1 MVEKIR
7 KRDGRIVSF
16 NPEKIK
22 NALYRAAKAAG
33 IKDFSLA
40 QKFTQEVVGE
50 VERKFKNKI
59 PGVEDI
65 QDIVEKVLIKNDLP
79 DVAKAYI
86 LYREKRREVREVKRF
101 LGVKDDLKLSVNALQ
116 VLKKR
121 YLLRNEKGEIME
133 TPKKMFERVA
143 KALALVEKDY
153 GDDPEAAYEKFF
165 EVMKNLEF
173 LPNSPTLMN
182 AGTEI
187 GQLSACFVIP
197 VEDSLE
203 GIFNAVKYMALIQK
217 SGGGTGFSFS
227 SLRPAGDVVKST
239 MGIASGP
246 VSFMRVFDITTDV
259 IKQGGKRRGANMGIL
274 KVDHPDIFE
283 FITAKREEGNLANF
297 NISVAVTDEFMEA
310 VKKDKTYFLINPR
323 NKKKVKEVKARAVF
337 DLIVANA
344 WRTGD
349 PGLVFI
355 DEVNRK
361 NPTLHLGEIESTNP
375 CIVGETLI
383 PTEFGLLKMKE
394 LVKRFRKGEIIKIA
408 VDPRMAKKARLLKEG
423 TYNISLTLE
432 DSNSCYLLPIS
443 QAFYSGKKETLKI
456 TTLSGYELVCT
467 PEHRIMTDKGWIEAR
482 NLKPRFHKILI
493 QSKEGFFNQNHL
505 FPFRIPTEFKGRNGR
520 TYKYNFPKK
529 WSYELGLVLGWLI
542 GDGWLRS
549 GDKNCRVGFS
559 FGKDDDE
566 ILNLLKPIL
575 NKWYGQPIKEVQRSN
590 GVYHL
595 SYHSKFF
602 VEFFEKLGVKPT
614 KASEKDV
621 PESIFTAPKEAVIGF
636 LQGIFTSEGT
646 VRDNPKSN
654 SSWIALTSKSK
665 KLLQSVQL
673 LLLNFGIKST
683 IFNRGRG
690 VRKGIFKYTTIK
702 GRGRSYDCDGV
713 LFELGLFG
721 AGREK
726 FKKEI
731 GFLNKSKQKRL
742 ENIRFQNFNSLKF
755 NDLVVSVE
763 ESEVRDVYDL
773 TEPLTHSMIANGL
786 VIHQCGE
793 QPLLP
798 FESCNLGSINLS
810 KMVKNGKI
818 DWERLR
824 EVTEIA
830 VHFLDNVIDANK
842 FPLPQIE
849 EVTKKNRKIGLGVM
863 GFAEL
868 LILLGIPYDSEEAL
882 KLAEKIMKF
891 IKEVA
896 HEKSQEMAKKR
907 GSFLAFKGSIWE
919 RLGYKSMRNATCTTV
934 APTGTISIIAGTS
947 SGIEPLFALS
957 FVRDVLEGTKLLEIN
972 PIFEK
977 VAKEKGF
984 YSRELMMDI
993 AKSGSIAERKEIPE
1007 EVRRVFRTALDI
1019 SPDWHVK
1026 MQAAF
1031 QKYTDN
1037 AVSKTVNLPNDATPE
1052 DVRRIYMLAYELKC
1066 KGITVYR
1073 YGSKKE
1079 QVLYLGNLKGEEKLV
1094 SAESE
1099 YSGGCPATS
1108 CPF

>member
-1 MVEKIR
+1 MVKKVR
-7 KRDGRIVSF
+7 KRDGKLVPF

-22 NALYRAAKAAG
+22 NAIYRAAEAVG
-33 IKDFSLA
+33 LKDFSLA
-40 QKFTQEVVGE
+40 EKSSREVIKE
-50 VERKFKNKI
+50 VEKKFENKI
-59 PGVEDI
+59 PEVEEI
-65 QDIVEKVLIKNDLP
+65 QDIVEKTLIKNGLAE
-79 DVAKAYI
+79 VAKAYI
-86 LYREKRREVREVKRF
+86 LYREKRRELREVKSF
-101 LGVKDDLKLSVNALQ
+101 LGVKDDLKLSVNSLQ

-121 YLLRNEKGEIME
+121 YLLKNEKDEIIE
-133 TPKKMFERVA
+133 TPKEMLERVA
-143 KALALVEKDY
+143 QAIASVEETY
-153 GDDPEAAYEKFF
+153 GEDPEAAYTKFF
-165 EVMKNLEF
+165 EIMKNLEF

-197 VEDSLE
+197 VDDSLE

-227 SLRPAGDVVKST
+227 RLRPAGDLVKST

-246 VSFMRVFDITTDV
+246 VSFMRVFDVTTDV

-274 KVDHPDIFE
+274 RVDHPDIFE

-310 VKKDKTYFLINPR
+310 VKKDETYPLINPR

-361 NPTLHLGEIESTNP
+361 NPTPHLGKIESTNP

-394 LVKRFRKGEIIKIA
+394 LVKQFEKGEIIKIA
-408 VDPRMAKKARLLKEG
+408 VDPRMVKKTSLLKEG
-423 TYNISLTLE
+423 TYDVSLTSE
-432 DSNSCYLLPIS
+432 ESNSCYLLPIS
-443 QAFYSGKKETLKI
+443 RALYSGKKETLKI

-467 PEHRIMTDKGWIEAR
+467 PEHRIMTDKGWVEAR
-482 NLKPRFHKILI
+482 NLKPGLHKILI
-493 QSKEGFFNQNHL
+493 QSKEGFFNSNHL
-505 FPFRIPTEFKGRNGR
+505 LPFKTPTEFKGKNGR
-520 TYKYNFPKK
+520 TYKYNFPKE

-549 GDKNCRVGFS
+549 GNKNCRVGFS
-559 FGKDDDE
+559 FGKDDYE

-575 NKWYGQPIKEVQRSN
+575 NKWYGRPIKEVQRSN

-602 VEFFEKLGVKPT
+602 VEFFEKLGVKSRR
-614 KASEKDV
+614 AEEKEV
-621 PESIFTAPKEAVIGF
+621 PESIFTSPRNAITGF
-636 LQGIFTSEGT
+636 LQSLFTADGT
-646 VRDNPKSN
+646 VNYRHNVN
-654 SSWIALTSKSK
+654 CYIRLTSKSL
-665 KLLQSVQL
+665 KLLKDVQL
-673 LLLNFGIKST
+673 LLLNFGIKSK
-683 IFNRGRG
+683 IYNRSRPP
-690 VRKGIFKYTTIK
+690 RKSFKYTTIK
-702 GRGRSYDCDGV
+702 GENKTYTSDGI
-713 LFELGLFG
+713 LFELNISRSSAYIFL
-721 AGREK
+721 EK
-726 FKKEI
+726 I
-731 GFLNKSKQKRL
+731 GFLGNKHSDTIKKFYEKGFYKDNFYELVKQIVPNGKR
-742 ENIRFQNFNSLKF
+742 
-755 NDLVVSVE
+755 
-763 ESEVRDVYDL
+763 EVFDL
-773 TEPLTHSMIANGL
+773 TEPLTHSFIANG
-786 VIHQCGE
+786 IIISNCGE

-810 KMVKNGKI
+810 KMVKNRKI

-824 EVTEIA
+824 EVTEVA

-863 GFAEL
+863 GFAEM

-882 KLAEKIMKF
+882 ELAEKIMKF
-891 IKEVA
+891 INQAA
-896 HEKSQEMAKKR
+896 HQKSQEIAKRR
-907 GSFLAFKGSIWE
+907 GSFPAFKGSIWE
-919 RLGYKSMRNATCTTV
+919 KEGYEGMRNATCTTV

-947 SGIEPLFALS
+947 SGIEPLFAIS
-957 FVRDVLEGTKLLEIN
+957 FVRDVLEGTKLLEVN
-972 PIFEK
+972 PIFER
-977 VAKEKGF
+977 VAKENGF

-993 AKSGSIAERKEIPE
+993 AKSGSIAKREEIPE
-1007 EVRRVFRTALDI
+1007 KIRKVFRTALDI
-1019 SPDWHVK
+1019 SPEWHVK

-1037 AVSKTVNLPNDATPE
+1037 AVSKTVNLPPDATPE

-1079 QVLYLGNLKGEEKLV
+1079 QVLYLGNLIGEEKLV